1 MAVMAV
7 DPPLREPTSS
17 GFVSLREALL
27 FALRKRIGR
36 GLEVKSREQHRTLPA
51 TPPHPLLGVSTQPT
65 RIRVPL

>member
-7 DPPLREPTSS
+7 DPPLREPTPS

-36 GLEVKSREQHRTLPA
+36 GLEVEGREQHRTLPA
-51 TPPHPLLGVSTQPT
+51 TPPHPFFGVSAQST
-65 RIRVPL
+65 RIRVPF